1 MTDDD
6 DDGAFVASVI
16 IIIPQLIN
24 TFRYYSSVPRYV
36 DPSTTKGKF
45 TSLSTL
51 HVFTLPDTRQ

>member
-6 DDGAFVASVI
+6 DDGAFVASLI

-36 DPSTTKGKF
+36 DPSTTNREIHILVNAARF
-45 TSLSTL
+45 
-51 HVFTLPDTRQ
+51 HIA